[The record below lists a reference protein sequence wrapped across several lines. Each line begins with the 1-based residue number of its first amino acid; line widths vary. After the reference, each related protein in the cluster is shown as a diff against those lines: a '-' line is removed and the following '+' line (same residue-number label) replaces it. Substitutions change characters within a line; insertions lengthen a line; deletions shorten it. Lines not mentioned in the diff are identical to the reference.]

1 MNYSEANYSEAIYSE
16 AIYSEANYQPSLKLR
31 LAKQQSEL
39 QCMTINNKKGHLSR
53 QPSMIEVNKLL
64 FITVNCQVT
73 KFFLDSEKLVVFAY
87 PVSSAG

>member
-1 MNYSEANYSEAIYSE
+1 MNYSEANYSE

-53 QPSMIEVNKLL
+53 QPFMIEV
-64 FITVNCQVT
+64 
-73 KFFLDSEKLVVFAY
+73 
-87 PVSSAG
+87 